1 MAEINNIE
9 LAKVEVEVIVP
20 KNNCACCR
28 FFDLLLGKC
37 LLFWKTLEVN
47 QNFGVE
53 RCEQCKQA
61 EEEE

>member
-1 MAEINNIE
+1 MPQIKVE
-9 LAKVEVEVIVP
+9 LAKVRVEVIVP
-20 KNNCACCR
+20 KNCVNCR

-37 LLFWKTLEVN
+37 LLFWKILEVN

-61 EEEE
+61 EVEE

>member
-1 MAEINNIE
+1 MAEINVE
-9 LAKVEVEVIVP
+9 LAKVRVEVIVP
-20 KNNCACCR
+20 KNNCTCCR

-61 EEEE
+61 EVKE